1 MGKGIPTTAASNISG
16 SIPSLR
22 QTGVFAI
29 SAKSSAHVTIILLV
43 AVAIQAEAGIGDF
56 VSARRTLGLAFLG
69 AGTALAV
76 KGFDYREEADA
87 FYADYQRAVD
97 PIEIN
102 RLYQR
107 TTNRDIKAQVSW
119 ALAAACGVG
128 GLRLLATGDGDR
140 VERPGESEA
149 SPEVDPSR
157 NPDTPKPRLLLKPRL
172 DPSRRHFGL
181 EISGL
186 FF

>member
-1 MGKGIPTTAASNISG
+1 M
-16 SIPSLR
+16 
-22 QTGVFAI
+22 QV
-29 SAKSSAHVTIILLV
+29 
-43 AVAIQAEAGIGDF
+43 EAGIGDF
-56 VSARRTLGLAFLG
+56 VSARRTVGLTFLG
-69 AGTALAV
+69 AGAALAV

-119 ALAAACGVG
+119 ALAAACGIG
-128 GLRLLATGDGDR
+128 GLRLLATGDGKGR
-140 VERPGESEA
+140 ARGQSEPSPAAGA
-149 SPEVDPSR
+149 SRIQDA
-157 NPDTPKPRLLLKPRL
+157 PKPRLQWRTRI
-172 DPSRRHFGL
+172 DPSKRHFGL
-181 EISGL
+181 EISQP